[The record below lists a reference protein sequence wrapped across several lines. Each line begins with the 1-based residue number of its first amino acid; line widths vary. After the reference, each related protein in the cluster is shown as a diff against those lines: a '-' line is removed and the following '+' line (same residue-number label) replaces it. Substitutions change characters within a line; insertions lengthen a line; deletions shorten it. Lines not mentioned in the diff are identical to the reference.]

1 MFLQFDPPLL
11 HLPLFLENEFCAPD
25 FHGYN
30 TVGDCF
36 CDAMHVL
43 LFNDTRLSSKDPLP
57 LFLKEKNKK

>member
-25 FHGYN
+25 FHGYD

-36 CDAMHVL
+36 CDATFCYSMIR
-43 LFNDTRLSSKDPLP
+43 D
-57 LFLKEKNKK
+57 